1 MSCLFPSLRYNAGMC
16 GIAGILNG
24 DRLAPVDPAAL
35 GRMADVVRHR
45 GPDGEG
51 RFVDGPVGLAH
62 RRLAI
67 IDPAAGHQPMTDPA
81 TGNVI
86 AFNGE
91 IYNYLELRTE
101 LQAAGDVFE
110 TQSDTE
116 VILKAYARWG
126 ERCLARYNGMRAF
139 ALWDARGRRLFLARD
154 RLGIKPLHWCM
165 HGDRFL
171 FASEM
176 KSLFAAGFPRVQDRS
191 LLDVYLAL
199 GYIPAPHSWFTGVRK
214 LEPGHSIVTDG
225 RNVAV
230 TRWWD
235 LPAVEEGSMRRDAAA
250 VDAEFEALLQDAV
263 RISMRSDVPFGA
275 FLSGGLD
282 SSSIVTLMAGQ
293 TPLPVE
299 TFTIGFDDARFDER
313 GLARQVAAAVNARH
327 HERTVAPEDL
337 DAALAR
343 VAHHYD
349 EPFGDSSALPTSHVS
364 QLAASR
370 VKMVLTGD
378 GGDELL
384 SGYRAYQV
392 EKVAGLWQRVPA
404 PLRRL
409 PAAVLAAVA
418 GVSRGGVRYRAD
430 QWLRLLQTTA
440 APFEE
445 RLLAK
450 AAWLDKSRR
459 QELLAAE
466 HVQPVEDVVGALMA
480 PCPYKDP
487 FYRLMYFNHKVS
499 LPDDMLTK
507 VDRMTMAWSIE
518 ARVPLLD
525 FRLVELMAGVDKSVK
540 LDGLTRKAVLRRTVG
555 RQLPPDLLAAGKRGF
570 VVPLR
575 EWFAQSGFA
584 DERIRRAGAAAGL
597 PAAGLQG
604 LLDEQRSGRRDLGN
618 LLWMVMV
625 LGAVAGQ
632 S

>member
-1 MSCLFPSLRYNAGMC
+1 MC

-51 RFVDGPVGLAH
+51 RYIDGPVGLAH

-91 IYNYLELRTE
+91 IYNYLELRAE

-110 TQSDTE
+110 TRSDTE

-126 ERCLARYNGMRAF
+126 ERCLARFNGMWAF

-176 KSLFAAGFPRVQDRS
+176 KSLFAAGFPRVPDRS

-214 LEPGHSIVTDG
+214 LEPGHCIVTDG
-225 RNVAV
+225 RNVTV

-235 LPAVEEGSMRRDAAA
+235 LPAVEEGAMRRDAAA
-250 VDAEFEALLQDAV
+250 VDAEFEALLHDAV

-293 TPLPVE
+293 TTLPVE

-418 GVSRGGVRYRAD
+418 GVARGGIRYRAD

-450 AAWLDKSRR
+450 AAWLEKSRR
-459 QELLAAE
+459 QELLAAD
-466 HVQPVEDVVGALMA
+466 HVQPVEEVVAALMA
-480 PCPYKDP
+480 PCPHKDP

-555 RQLPPDLLAAGKRGF
+555 RRLPPDLLAAGKRGF

-597 PAAGLQG
+597 PAAGVQE
-604 LLDEQRSGRRDLGN
+604 LLDEQRSGERDLGN

-625 LGAVAGQ
+625 LGAVADQ